1 MTSTIGLSRGLTV
14 HVTWTKSEI
23 GPVLDLMIKNA
34 LLIFKIKGYWITV
47 SDNLKTYLLDTYY
60 DPIDGA
66 RSLQKAVETHIV
78 DVVTNEIVV
87 NSLKPGVNFTLFSPD
102 EPKQIQKI

>member
-66 RSLQKAVETHIV
+66 RSLQMIKRIS
-78 DVVTNEIVV
+78 VTTILVI
-87 NSLKPGVNFTLFSPD
+87 SLDLSHKSLGL
-102 EPKQIQKI
+102 